1 MNNTLNQL
9 HYRKCRL
16 PGLTRAPR
24 RVSRSSPRREAHRS
38 VGRWGWALAGGAL
51 LVGFLPAHADRVTWE
66 VDRTNSYLR
75 LTIPDQALNI
85 PDLGS
90 VTLRIRDAGNAD
102 QWTDAGGRR
111 ATLEGQIATEYEDGQ
126 SIRFLGG
133 SHNLRA
139 RETASLRPSPEDWSS
154 TASSYTG
161 TRTAP
166 AAFGGRVR
174 GTYVAVVFP
183 VTFDAAYL
191 ALRDVQLNIVGV
203 KAGPIALVNGTLP
216 AGATQAGPA
225 SGWVDV
231 DGLELPLNLGQP
243 IPDIYH
249 APLSPVVTTNVAAG
263 SVSDL
268 GGQRRKLTYPIEIP
282 DLNLDLNGIKLSGSA
297 AGMIV
302 AYATLPTPLPPP
314 VLSLSRQDGQLIF
327 SWPTNATGFTLQ
339 SATALSG
346 ANWLP
351 VSPAPG
357 VVGEHYVV
365 TNVINGPVRFYR
377 LHKP

>member
-1 MNNTLNQL
+1 M
-9 HYRKCRL
+9 
-16 PGLTRAPR
+16 
-24 RVSRSSPRREAHRS
+24 
-38 VGRWGWALAGGAL
+38 GGAL
-51 LVGFLPAHADRVTWE
+51 LACFLPAHADLVTWE

-85 PDLGS
+85 PDVGS
-90 VTLRIRDAGNAD
+90 ITLRIRDAGD
-102 QWTDAGGRR
+102 TTQWTDAGGRR
-111 ATLEGQIATEYEDGQ
+111 AGLEGQIATEYEDGQ
-126 SIRFLGG
+126 SIRFLSG
-133 SHNLRA
+133 SHSLCA
-139 RETASLRPSPEDWSS
+139 LETTSLRPSPEDWSS
-154 TASSYTG
+154 TTANYTG
-161 TRTAP
+161 TRSAP

-174 GTYVAVVFP
+174 GTYIL
-183 VTFDAAYL
+183 TFDAAYL

-203 KAGPIALVNGTLP
+203 KPESIALVNGVLP
-216 AGATQAGPA
+216 AGATKAGPA

-231 DGLELPLNLGQP
+231 DGLELPLSLGQP
-243 IPDIYH
+243 IPDVYH
-249 APLSPVVTTNVAAG
+249 AQLSPAVTTNVAAG

-282 DLNLDLNGIKLSGSA
+282 DLNLDLSGTKLSGSA

-314 VLSLSRQDGQLIF
+314 VLSISRQDAQLIF
-327 SWPTNATGFTLQ
+327 SWPTNTTGFTLQ

-346 ANWLP
+346 AGWSP

-365 TNVINGPVRFYR
+365 TNVINAPVRFYR